1 MIKHLRYKQ
10 NKTEQGGGGKG
21 LGGEVNSGMGVAKKT
36 KVIERRLKKLG
47 SL

>member
-10 NKTEQGGGGKG
+10 NKTAGRGGKG